1 MGIKLLNKL
10 LEEKYSKSTK
20 TRKHLSYFKGK
31 KIAIDISIYLYNFKR
46 SSDNWPRELY
56 RMCIILRHYKIDALF
71 VYDGETRDEKKKTI
85 EIRQQKKEDVWQE
98 IVKLEEDLKEIE
110 DEEKRRIL
118 ENKIKLMKRGIK
130 GVTRDDLILS
140 KQLLKYCGMNYIESE
155 READDVCAALCK
167 KNIVYGVM
175 SNDTDMF
182 AFGCGRILKN
192 LNLTTHHVEF
202 YNLDDV
208 LVKLRMGYEDFKSL
222 CILSGTDYNFTDRNI
237 FYFYYRYGRYLTS
250 RDNIDFV
257 GWLMKNRNINS
268 IVYNELMKVRDLY
281 DVNKTRPLSK
291 MKFIRI
297 KNKKMDVEM
306 VNRML
311 FGDE

>member
-1 MGIKLLNKL
+1 MGIKLLNRL
-10 LEEKYSKSTK
+10 LEEKYKKSSKTK
-20 TRKHLSYFKGK
+20 KHLSYFKGK
-31 KIAIDISIYLYNFKR
+31 KIAIDTSIYLYNFKR
-46 SSDNWPRELY
+46 SSDNWLRELY
-56 RMCIILRHYKIDALF
+56 RMCIILRHYKIDVLF

-98 IVKLEEDLKEIE
+98 IVKLEEELKKIE
-110 DEEKRRIL
+110 DEGERKIL

-140 KQLLKYCGMNYIESE
+140 KKLLKNCGMNYIESV

-167 KNIVYGVM
+167 NNIVYGVM

-182 AFGCGRILKN
+182 AFGCNRILKN

-202 YNLDDV
+202 YNLNDV
-208 LVKLRMGYEDFKSL
+208 LDKLRMGYEDFKSM

-237 FYFYYRYGRYLTS
+237 FYFYYRYGRYLSS
-250 RDNIDFV
+250 REDKDFV
-257 GWLMKNRNINS
+257 TWLVENRNINET
-268 IVYNELMKVRDLY
+268 VYNELINVRDLY
-281 DVNKTRPLSK
+281 DVKKTKPLAN

-297 KNKKMDVEM
+297 KNKRMNVEM